1 MQQGVGTIER
11 ALRAVG
17 GHGGWLAGLLLIA
30 GWLALP
36 SIGLAAEG
44 ATTGPTEYRDIP
56 YIGSRN
62 LIWIV
67 AQLHLLLAGSADL
80 CLVVL
85 GRRVERR
92 RKAL

>member
-62 LIWIV
+62 LIEFSRIYRSWPAID
-67 AQLHLLLAGSADL
+67 QDTHSGITT
-80 CLVVL
+80 
-85 GRRVERR
+85 
-92 RKAL
+92 